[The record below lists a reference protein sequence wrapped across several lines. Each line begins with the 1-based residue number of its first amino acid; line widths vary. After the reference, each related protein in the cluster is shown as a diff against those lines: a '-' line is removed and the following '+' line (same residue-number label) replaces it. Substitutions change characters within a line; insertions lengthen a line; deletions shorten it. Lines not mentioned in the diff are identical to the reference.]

1 MATLLQ
7 KAISIPHFSCFTL
20 ATGWL
25 PPGPSCVG
33 TTGGWLRS
41 HGHRL
46 TLLFMAWACLTA
58 GPEMENIAHLAGLL
72 GAVMPQRP
80 VLWQT
85 INVPREKQRES
96 DWLVLWRKVNPLPT
110 PHWEMLWW
118 ILSGGRE
125 GRVGHF
131 ALLHTSPRYSHSDTR
146 WRAPIS
152 CRAAR
157 GFYAVTE
164 LQSHCAPDLWHST
177 DRQMERRPCYM
188 LPFTTFPLDTL
199 QPRGINHFKGRPL

>member
-1 MATLLQ
+1 MVSASHSGPDKMSGGNPMATLLK

-25 PPGPSCVG
+25 PPGPSWVG
-33 TTGGWLRS
+33 TTEGWLRS

-110 PHWEMLWW
+110 PHWECCDGFFQEEGKGELGTLLCF
-118 ILSGGRE
+118 IPVLDIPIATQDGGPLFLVE
-125 GRVGHF
+125 PQEVF
-131 ALLHTSPRYSHSDTR
+131 TQSQSSSHTAH
-146 WRAPIS
+146 
-152 CRAAR
+152 
-157 GFYAVTE
+157 
-164 LQSHCAPDLWHST
+164 
-177 DRQMERRPCYM
+177 
-188 LPFTTFPLDTL
+188 
-199 QPRGINHFKGRPL
+199 